1 MALPEQ
7 VVDRLSREPVHTPGW
22 SGQLLMF
29 ASTIFF
35 ISVAVYLGLVFGYK
49 PYLNSK
55 IIALDDKIKQFTQEI
70 PVSDQEQLASFYS
83 QLSNLGGILQ
93 KHLISSPLFEWLEK
107 HTDANVYYTRFSFSP
122 GTNQLALTGTAKTT
136 NDFIQ
141 QMQAFQGEPAVERI
155 NVNSLN
161 ASSNG
166 AWQFDIVLFF
176 SPSFFNQ
183 SFSSSYNVTKLRISY
198 ESTGYDSTNLYENT
212 NVIVFVYS

>member
-29 ASTIFF
+29 AATIFF
-35 ISVAVYLGLVFGYK
+35 ISVGVYLGLMFGYK

-55 IIALDDKIKQFTQEI
+55 ISGLDAQIQKFTQEI
-70 PVSDQEQLASFYS
+70 PLSDQEQLISFYS

-93 KHLISSPLFEWLEK
+93 KHVISSALFDWLEK
-107 HTDANVYYTRFSFSP
+107 NTSANIYYTRFNFSP
-122 GTNQLALTGTAKTT
+122 GTNQLALTGAAKTT

-141 QMQAFQGEPAVERI
+141 QLQAFQNESAVERI

-161 ASSNG
+161 VSSNG
-166 AWQFDIVLFF
+166 TWQFDFVLFF
-176 SPSFFNQ
+176 TRSFFNQ
-183 SFSSSYNVTKLRISY
+183 SFSSP
-198 ESTGYDSTNLYENT
+198 
-212 NVIVFVYS
+212 